1 MIEAECSPE
10 DIDLIVPF
18 GSGISKID
26 AVELEGL
33 ASIFGEKLQGIPTI
47 ITIPYTGNC
56 MAGNGAICIGIAAKA
71 IKEQMVPARLGSEK
85 TNGIDASKSEALKTS
100 INRVLVVTPSE
111 GGQCVAIILGRI
123 NA

>member
-1 MIEAECSPE
+1 MIEADCNPC

-18 GSGISKID
+18 GSGIPNID
-26 AVELEGL
+26 AAELEGL
-33 ASIFGEKLQGIPTI
+33 TSIFGEALQDIPTI

-56 MAGNGAICIGIAAKA
+56 MAGNGAICVGVAAKA
-71 IKEQMVPARLGSEK
+71 IKEQMVPARIGTEK
-85 TNGIDASKSEALKTS
+85 TNGINAFKCNATKTS

-123 NA
+123 DP